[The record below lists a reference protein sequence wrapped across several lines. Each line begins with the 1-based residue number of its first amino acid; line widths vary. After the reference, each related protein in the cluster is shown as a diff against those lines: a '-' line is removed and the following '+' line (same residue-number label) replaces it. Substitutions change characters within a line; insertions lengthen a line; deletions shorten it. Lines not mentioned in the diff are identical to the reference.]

1 MSVTS
6 MSARVA
12 VWTLAAVMMMAPLGL
27 ATAQDE
33 AAVELK
39 VGDAAPDFSL
49 PGSDGQTYTLS
60 QFKGEKEVVL
70 AFFFKAFTP
79 G

>member
-1 MSVTS
+1 MSIRN
-6 MSARVA
+6 MRARVA
-12 VWTLAAVMMMAPLGL
+12 VWTLAAIMMIAPLGL
-27 ATAQDE
+27 ATAQEEE
-33 AAVELK
+33 AVVLK

-49 PGSDGQTYTLS
+49 PGSDGKTYTLA

>member
-1 MSVTS
+1 MNVRGKRA
-6 MSARVA
+6 MVA
-12 VWTLAAVMMMAPLGL
+12 VWTLAAIMMVLPLGL
-27 ATAQDE
+27 A
-33 AAVELK
+33 AAEEEVVVLK

-49 PGSDGQTYTLS
+49 PGSDGQTYTLA

>member
-1 MSVTS
+1 
-6 MSARVA
+6 
-12 VWTLAAVMMMAPLGL
+12 MMMAPLGL
-27 ATAQDE
+27 A
-33 AAVELK
+33 AAEDAEVVLK

-49 PGSDGQTYTLS
+49 PGSDGKTYTLS
-60 QFKGEKEVVL
+60 EFKGEKEVVL

>member
-1 MSVTS
+1 M
-6 MSARVA
+6 VA
-12 VWTLAAVMMMAPLGL
+12 VWTLAAIMMVLPLGL
-27 ATAQDE
+27 A
-33 AAVELK
+33 AAEEEVVVLK

-49 PGSDGQTYTLS
+49 PGSDGQTYTLA